1 MDFDSFAKTVQTF
14 GADPERWNTD
24 RKDAMNL
31 WATTDGAN
39 ILQTEKALDDLLDTI
54 QPPDCT
60 GLTERIQSFVLNEAL
75 RGQILIFRRFA
86 PWISLCCLIGG
97 FCLGWYQNHL
107 NDINTQ
113 SYFETMFDTFYEQ
126 S

>member
-1 MDFDSFAKTVQTF
+1 MDFDSFSKTVQTF
-14 GADPERWNTD
+14 GADPARWETD
-24 RKDAMNL
+24 QTDAMNV
-31 WATTDGAN
+31 WAATDGATV
-39 ILQTEKALDDLLDTI
+39 LKTEKALDDLLNLV
-54 QPPDCT
+54 QPPDCQ
-60 GLTERIQSFVLNEAL
+60 GLAGRIQALVFNEAL
-75 RGQILIFRRFA
+75 RGQILIFRRIA

-126 S
+126 Y